1 MIDLTCVYLSF
12 LHQSYQNNENKKWNN
27 NNQRIRSHKLTRKM
41 GKKMIV
47 DEKCQQIFGRKQVI
61 GRIIIALAEQMK
73 LK

>member
-1 MIDLTCVYLSF
+1 
-12 LHQSYQNNENKKWNN
+12 
-27 NNQRIRSHKLTRKM
+27 M

-47 DEKCQQIFGRKQVI
+47 DEKCQQIFGRKQVM